1 MSEQN
6 GWDRY
11 FLSRRDFLRYSLA
24 TGVVVWAGSSMA
36 GPGIS
41 QAEAQELFR
50 VKGVRPLV
58 FPQSV
63 ASGDP
68 QPDGIVLWTR
78 IRSLN
83 AGNTV
88 AYEIARDTTFRNPVL
103 RGKAE
108 TSAKKDN
115 TVKVQISNRS
125 DELDPFETYYYRFIY
140 NGYASLTGRFKTL
153 PAPDASLDRVRFG
166 YISCQDFTNGFY
178 TALAYLA
185 EEDVD
190 FIAHLGD
197 YIYETVDESSFQ
209 GGQVRPIEL
218 PNSGTAGEADTLTDY
233 RFLYKTYRS
242 DRNLQRLHENFAF
255 VTIWDDHEFA
265 NDCFGANAPDAAGKR
280 PTENPDEPEDEPTPD
295 EDRVIPNPD
304 NQRRSASN
312 RAWTEYMPVGLLNN
326 LDASPDGGRVRY
338 KPDVENPVNEI
349 EIYRSF
355 AFGNLMELVMTDER
369 LYRSPPPCGL
379 GTLDRLLT
387 PGCGREEA
395 EKDLD
400 GSIRTMLGQKQLGYF
415 LGRIKDSGRT
425 WKIWGNETQF
435 TQLKVANTFV
445 DALREGLDPD
455 NPPPLPSPE
464 QVAEEGVYFNLDQW
478 DGYQA
483 ERRKISQ
490 AMKDANDA
498 KAEDAGD
505 PNVFDNFVV
514 ITGDLH
520 TFIAGYVRAGDYDDE
535 YLPPL
540 EPVDPQ
546 YEGGV
551 LEAPPRDRVGVC
563 FMGGS
568 VTSSNLVEIATFGQG
583 TETSPA
589 VPGPGPE
596 GGDVFTAQTQAA
608 NPHLAYVDS
617 TKHGYNIIE
626 VTPEELTCTMR
637 SVDTTRQPRAAL
649 QTLKIFKVP
658 EGTSLIYDVTTPASE
673 PTPTTTSTT
682 AT

>member
-1 MSEQN
+1 M
-6 GWDRY
+6 
-11 FLSRRDFLRYSLA
+11 
-24 TGVVVWAGSSMA
+24 VWAGSSVA

-41 QAEAQELFR
+41 EAEAQELFR
-50 VKGVRPLV
+50 VKGVRPLI

-83 AGNTV
+83 AGTTV

-115 TVKVQISNRS
+115 TVKVQISDRS

-166 YISCQDFTNGFY
+166 YISCQDFTNGYY

-209 GGQVRPIEL
+209 GGQVRPVEL

-233 RFLYKTYRS
+233 RFLYKTYKS

-265 NDCFGANAPDAAGKR
+265 NDCFGANAPDAAGKK

-304 NQRRSASN
+304 NPRRSASN

-326 LDASPDGGRVRY
+326 LEASPDGGRVRY
-338 KPDVENPVNEI
+338 KPDVEDPVKEI

-355 AFGNLMELVMTDER
+355 AFGDLMELVMTDER

-379 GTLDRLLT
+379 DTLDRLLT

-395 EKDLD
+395 EQDPD
-400 GSIRTMLGQKQLGYF
+400 GSPRTMLGQKQLDYF
-415 LGRIKDSGRT
+415 LDRITNSART

-435 TQLKVANTFV
+435 TQLKLANTFV
-445 DALREGLDPD
+445 EALRNRDAATD
-455 NPPPLPSPE
+455 PLPNDLPLPG
-464 QVAEEGVYFNLDQW
+464 QQGAEEGVYFNLDQW

-490 AMKDANDA
+490 TMKDANEV
-498 KAEDAGD
+498 KGENG
-505 PNVFDNFVV
+505 FDNFVV

-520 TFIAGYVRAGDYDDE
+520 TFIAGYVRAEDYDDA
-535 YLPPL
+535 YV
-540 EPVDPQ
+540 VD
-546 YEGGV
+546 
-551 LEAPPRDRVGVC
+551 EAPPTYENGILEPPPQDRVGVC

-583 TETSPA
+583 NETSPA
-589 VPGPGPE
+589 IPGPGPE
-596 GGDVFTAQTQAA
+596 GGDVFSEQAQAA

-626 VTPEELTCTMR
+626 VTPQELTCTMR
-637 SVDTTRQPRAAL
+637 SVDTTRRPRATL
-649 QTLKIFKVP
+649 QTLKVFKVP
-658 EGTSLIYDVTTPASE
+658 EGTSLIYDVTMPTEPA
-673 PTPTTTSTT
+673 PATTST
-682 AT
+682 ATPAT